1 MTDNT
6 PKSALELAMERLRQK
21 DKESNAP
28 ERPLT
33 DEQKAGIAEV
43 RQMYQA
49 KTAEHE
55 ILHHAALR
63 KAGSH
68 EEVAQLNEALRRDT
82 ERMVGERD
90 RKIAAIREGG
100 EHMAKGRSMQKEKKK
115 PKKEKK

>member
-28 ERPLT
+28 EQPLT

-82 ERMVGERD
+82 ERMAGERD